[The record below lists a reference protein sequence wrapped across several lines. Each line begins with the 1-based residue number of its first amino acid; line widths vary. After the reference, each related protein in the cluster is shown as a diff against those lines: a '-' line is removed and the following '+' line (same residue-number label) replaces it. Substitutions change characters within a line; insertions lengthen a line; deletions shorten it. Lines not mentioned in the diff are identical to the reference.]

1 MSFSPDGSRIIAGR
15 GNQNDEQS
23 PLWMLDLAR
32 GLASRFPTDPPG
44 GRFPVWS
51 PDGSRIVFASK
62 RSGRR
67 NLYQRLSNGGGGDEL
82 LFMADEDIFPLSWS
96 RNGGFLGV
104 TGSASASTQFVITI
118 NAKGPPSGKPMVFV
132 G

>member
-1 MSFSPDGSRIIAGR
+1 MLTIFDRQGNVLQTLGEPDQYSLMSFSPDGSRIIAGR

-23 PLWMLDLAR
+23 PLLMFDLAR

-44 GRFPVWS
+44 GEFPVWS
-51 PDGSRIVFASK
+51 PDGSRIVFGSK
-62 RSGRR
+62 RNGRW

-82 LFMADEDIFPLSWS
+82 LFMADEDIFPISWS

-104 TGSASASTQFVITI
+104 GAGSAS
-118 NAKGPPSGKPMVFV
+118 
-132 G
+132 